1 MTEQKAGENL
11 NTKATE
17 NEHDYMDRNTELYDD
32 AALAEAREF
41 FSKDV
46 YASEQ
51 TGIKVDEVGKN
62 YAKCS
67 LEIGKQHCN
76 AYGGVMGGVMF
87 TLADFTFA
95 VSSNFRQGHTVSVTS
110 QINFTGMAKGK
121 KLIAESK
128 LIKDGRTVCLYAIDI
143 TDELG
148 TKVAF
153 VTFSGMKLAK

>member
-1 MTEQKAGENL
+1 MNGMNIRAS
-11 NTKATE
+11 
-17 NEHDYMDRNTELYDD
+17 
-32 AALAEAREF
+32 EF
-41 FSKDV
+41 FSIRLDKLDADV

-110 QINFTGMAKGK
+110 QS
-121 KLIAESK
+121 E
-128 LIKDGRTVCLYAIDI
+128 
-143 TDELG
+143 
-148 TKVAF
+148 
-153 VTFSGMKLAK
+153 

>member
-1 MTEQKAGENL
+1 MITTIEEEEHNMTKLE
-11 NTKATE
+11 
-17 NEHDYMDRNTELYDD
+17 
-32 AALAEAREF
+32 EAREMF
-41 FSKDV
+41 NKDL
-46 YASEQ
+46 YA
-51 TGIKVDEVGKN
+51 IKLTDAVIDEVGED

-67 LEIGKQHCN
+67 LELTPDHRN

-121 KLIAESK
+121 KLIAESR